1 MAYKTDRLIDLFPDA
16 YAARDRESLLYKLL
30 DAAGAELME
39 ADEAIKALLKS
50 HWVNYASGSGLDG
63 LGAIFGVAR
72 RRLPDGTLEPDNIF
86 RLRLKSIVPL
96 FTGGGT
102 RRAVLGAVRS
112 ALGFPFDL
120 SQLNLPAQF
129 SGLRQ
134 DLENLVRLEEF
145 TPHPQRLVA
154 DTASPADN
162 GILTLAV
169 PILGVRPEQARFE
182 WSFTQGSGRRLRLEL
197 LPASVDTPLGG
208 LQADD
213 SLLILQ
219 GQTLRLSAAADGS
232 LRAFL
237 GASDVTSQFKAL
249 DGGAPRLPF
258 VPVSEHR
265 WRFSALSA
273 LFDSSFFDSET
284 FGPPLYHVQVTWT
297 SHEPLSFDVYVP
309 YFLGAAVQNLKD
321 QYGFKGEIFFYE
333 GLDLKTIQDVVDQ
346 TRAAGVR
353 GSVHFSL
360 NFRDDHAQQESL
372 LLAGLHQIGE
382 QADLAEGELRVS
394 SISTLADSHD
404 ASEHF
409 AIGGVYD
416 FSSFDGIFGFGG

>member
-1 MAYKTDRLIDLFPDA
+1 MAYKTDRLTDLFPDVF
-16 YAARDRESLLYKLL
+16 AARDRESLLYKLL
-30 DAAGAELME
+30 DAAGAELMD
-39 ADEAIKALLKS
+39 ADESIKALLKS

-72 RRLPDGTLEPDNIF
+72 RRLPDGTLEPDDIF

-120 SQLNLPAQF
+120 NQLNLPAQF
-129 SGLRQ
+129 DSLRL
-134 DLENLVRLEEF
+134 DLENLVKLEEY

-162 GILTLAV
+162 GVLTLAV
-169 PILGVRPEQARFE
+169 PIVGVRPEAARFE
-182 WSFTQGSGRRLRLEL
+182 WTFTLGSGRRLRLEL
-197 LPASVDTPLGG
+197 LPSAVDTPLAG

-213 SLLILQ
+213 DLLILQ

-237 GASDVTSQFKAL
+237 ETSDVTSHFKSL
-249 DGGAPRLPF
+249 DGSAPLLPF
-258 VPVSEHR
+258 TPVSEHR

-273 LFDSSFFDSET
+273 LFDTSIFDSET
-284 FGPPLYHVQVTWT
+284 FGPPLYHVEVTWT

-309 YFLGAAVQNLKD
+309 YFLGTAVQNLKD

-333 GLDLKTIQDVVDQ
+333 GLDLKIIQEVVDQ

-360 NFRDDHAQQESL
+360 NFSEDHAQQEFL
-372 LLAGLHQIGE
+372 LMSGLHQISE
-382 QADLAEGELRVS
+382 TADLAEGELRVS
-394 SISTLADSHD
+394 SLSTLSDSHD
-404 ASEHF
+404 AREHF

-416 FSSFDGIFGFGG
+416 FSTFDGIFGFGG